1 MKKLSLWLVVALL
14 SISMVAVFSFAGCK
28 KVEEAAPAEEAAE
41 EEVSAEEEAAEEEAV
56 SEPKTIVYWTMFN
69 EEEKDAKAIKKWI
82 EDYKVIHPEITIEIN
97 FVGREVLTKAMAARG
112 GGEVIDI
119 IDLENYSLK
128 GGLVNEGLALQM
140 DEALDTP
147 NYEGDKAWRD
157 TFISGTLEQYAADNG
172 DICLIPYELFSCG
185 FAYDKK
191 LWQDNGWNVPKT
203 WDDFLS
209 LCETIKTTSDIA
221 PITQDAGV
229 DFYNDMWNYQI
240 MEKLNGPGS
249 IMAAAEDKTGEK
261 WEDPSFKKAIEME
274 RELFDKGY
282 FVEGCSGFTWP
293 QGQTL
298 VASRE
303 AAMELCGSWLHLEL
317 GDQVDDD
324 FEWGCFPFPEIAG
337 GKGKRRAKR
346 VT

>member
-1 MKKLSLWLVVALL
+1 
-14 SISMVAVFSFAGCK
+14 
-28 KVEEAAPAEEAAE
+28 
-41 EEVSAEEEAAEEEAV
+41 
-56 SEPKTIVYWTMFN
+56 
-69 EEEKDAKAIKKWI
+69 
-82 EDYKVIHPEITIEIN
+82 
-97 FVGREVLTKAMAARG
+97 
-112 GGEVIDI
+112 
-119 IDLENYSLK
+119 
-128 GGLVNEGLALQM
+128 M

-337 GKGKRRAKR
+337 GKGKRNDVESYLIGWAIFNDTKVAPEAIDFLKFCTSKDSMQYFTDTTR
-346 VT
+346 VATAIKDVGLPSEYGELGEMLQNPGLLFRPHDGLPETLPDYHKNIYLKNHDLAFLGEITPDEYVTAMKEETINYWENK